1 MKRGAL
7 TTLVQSEDQSIQH
20 RGEGHPIGRVLV
32 FGWRPTG
39 HWQCGPVRI
48 ITSTDGFGGLDVF
61 VVGAWFDNHDT
72 LPKNNFC

>member
-1 MKRGAL
+1 
-7 TTLVQSEDQSIQH
+7 
-20 RGEGHPIGRVLV
+20 VLV